1 MGEDAH
7 TRLDVGEETGDRHKK
22 LQAQLCHTT
31 PQERV
36 GGMGEGIKD
45 KADAAVGAKGRPGGP
60 QPLEVGSR
68 SEKMGYKIR
77 MG

>member
-1 MGEDAH
+1 
-7 TRLDVGEETGDRHKK
+7 
-22 LQAQLCHTT
+22 
-31 PQERV
+31 
-36 GGMGEGIKD
+36 MGEGIKD